1 MKETAYDM
9 LYLSACAV
17 NGIVPDT
24 GRIAHMNLEKLFQIC
39 QFHSFTAIVCMSL
52 ESVGIAN
59 KKFIEAKS
67 KAIRKNILLDTERE
81 KIFEF
86 LEQNKIWYMPLKGV
100 ILKELYPKIG
110 MRQMSDNDILFD
122 ETYRKD
128 IVRFMKNKGYHLKSG
143 INAHCDEWVKEP
155 VYIC

>member
-1 MKETAYDM
+1 MY
-9 LYLSACAV
+9 V
-17 NGIVPDT
+17 IGISRDC
-24 GRIAHMNLEKLFQIC
+24 KQ
-39 QFHSFTAIVCMSL
+39 
-52 ESVGIAN
+52 
-59 KKFIEAKS
+59 KFIEAKS

-143 INAHCDEWVKEP
+143 INAHCDEWVKNLF
-155 VYIC
+155 IILRCT